1 MVSDLHFHTLY
12 SNDAN
17 NDPAIVLPI
26 MARSGVSVISSTDH
40 DALEANAEFAALA
53 GQYGIRHING
63 VELDADHPDLGHFH
77 ILGYGF
83 DVSHPEIIAYCE
95 REQAAGKRF
104 LDAVLDSMINDGYLT
119 DISVFEAWGK
129 AVQPNRRLGLRHC
142 WKWLSEKGALPED
155 AAKEYVKAADA
166 RGDKSYRCPHPAE
179 AINVIRR
186 AGGVAVFA
194 HPILIRYPDRME
206 SVIDE
211 ILGLGAVGVEAYT
224 PSNKTDEIIQ
234 RVAAIGRARGVLVT
248 GGSDFHAHDERI
260 PEVWPS
266 KAPDECG
273 RNLLKILCL

>member
-1 MVSDLHFHTLY
+1 MVCDLHFHTFY

-17 NDPAIVLPI
+17 NDPAVVLPI

-40 DALEANAEFAALA
+40 DALEANAVFASLA
-53 GQYGIRHING
+53 GKYGIRHING

-83 DVSHPEIIAYCE
+83 DVSHPDIIAYCE

-104 LDAVLDSMINDGYLT
+104 LDAVLYIMINDGHLSDAT
-119 DISVFEAWGK
+119 VFETWGK
-129 AVQPNRRLGLRHC
+129 SAQPNRRLGLRHC
-142 WKWLSEKGALPED
+142 INWLTEKRGLTDD
-155 AAKEYVKAADA
+155 AAKEYVKAADS

-179 AINVIRR
+179 AIDVVRR

-206 SVIDE
+206 AVIDE

-234 RVAAIGRARGVLVT
+234 RVAAIGRAKGVLVT
-248 GGSDFHAHDERI
+248 GGSDFHASDERV
-260 PEVWPS
+260 PAVWPS
-266 KAPDECG
+266 KAPDKCG
-273 RNLLKILCL
+273 YDLLKILGL